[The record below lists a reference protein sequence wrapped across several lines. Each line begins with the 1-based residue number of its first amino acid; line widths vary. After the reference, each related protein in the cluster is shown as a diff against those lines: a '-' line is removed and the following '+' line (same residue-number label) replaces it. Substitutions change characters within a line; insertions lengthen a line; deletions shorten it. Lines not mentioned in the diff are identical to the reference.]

1 MKLARTIRFDASDEH
16 VFAHAADEGEWAI
29 SGSFSFAH
37 TTDQQL
43 TGKTKQAFANGFLA
57 VPSFGYSTLVS
68 VATAS
73 DADIALLRTALVD
86 HFISVYGAPDP
97 QAAGAA
103 ADEEI
108 SFMAEICHE
117 HKTGTLLS
125 LQRSL
130 TDEGIKEQFRALA
143 KAESCAEQKIWQIVE
158 EDETDEQHNSGTN
171 A

>member
-1 MKLARTIRFDASDEH
+1 M
-16 VFAHAADEGEWAI
+16 
-29 SGSFSFAH
+29 
-37 TTDQQL
+37 
-43 TGKTKQAFANGFLA
+43 
-57 VPSFGYSTLVS
+57 PSFGYSTLVS

-73 DADIALLRTALVD
+73 DSDIALLRSELVD
-86 HFISVYGAPDP
+86 HFISVYGAPDA
-97 QAAGAA
+97 QAAGTA

>member
-16 VFAHAADEGEWAI
+16 VFAHAATEGQWAI

-37 TTDQQL
+37 LSDDQIS
-43 TGKTKQAFANGFLA
+43 GKTKQAFANGFLA

-68 VATAS
+68 VAK
-73 DADIALLRTALVD
+73 ADDDDLSQIKAALID
-86 HFISVYGAPDP
+86 HFITVYGAPDEA
-97 QAAGAA
+97 AAGAA

-108 SFMAEICHE
+108 AFMAEVCAE

-130 TDEGIKEQFRALA
+130 TEGGIKEQFRALA
-143 KAESCAEQKIWQIVE
+143 KAESCAEQQIWQIVE
-158 EDETDEQHNSGTN
+158 EDEENEQHITPANS
-171 A
+171 

>member
-16 VFAHAADEGEWAI
+16 VFETAAAEGQWAL

-37 TTDQQL
+37 LQDDQI
-43 TGKTKQAFANGFLA
+43 TGKVKQAFANGFLA

-68 VATAS
+68 VARAS
-73 DADIALLRTALVD
+73 DEDIAQLRAALVD
-86 HFISVYGAPDP
+86 HFITIYCAPDEA
-97 QAAGAA
+97 AAGAA

-108 SFMAEICHE
+108 AFMAEVCAE

-130 TDEGIKEQFRALA
+130 TDAGIKEQFRALA
-143 KAESCAEQKIWQIVE
+143 KAESCAEQQIWQIVE
-158 EDETDEQHNSGTN
+158 EDEDDEQHPSGEP

>member
-37 TTDQQL
+37 ITDQQL
-43 TGKTKQAFANGFLA
+43 NGKTKQAFANGFLA

-73 DADIALLRTALVD
+73 DADIAQLRSALVD
-86 HFISVYGAPDP
+86 HFISVYGAPDA
-97 QAAGAA
+97 QAAGSA

-108 SFMAEICHE
+108 SFMAEICYE

-143 KAESCAEQKIWQIVE
+143 KADSCAEQKIGQIVE

>member
-37 TTDQQL
+37 ITDQQL

-73 DADIALLRTALVD
+73 DADIAQLRSALVD
-86 HFISVYGAPDP
+86 HFILFTAHQMRRLPVQP
-97 QAAGAA
+97 QMRKLASWRRFVMNIRQVHYLACSAA
-103 ADEEI
+103 
-108 SFMAEICHE
+108 
-117 HKTGTLLS
+117 
-125 LQRSL
+125 
-130 TDEGIKEQFRALA
+130 
-143 KAESCAEQKIWQIVE
+143 
-158 EDETDEQHNSGTN
+158 
-171 A
+171 